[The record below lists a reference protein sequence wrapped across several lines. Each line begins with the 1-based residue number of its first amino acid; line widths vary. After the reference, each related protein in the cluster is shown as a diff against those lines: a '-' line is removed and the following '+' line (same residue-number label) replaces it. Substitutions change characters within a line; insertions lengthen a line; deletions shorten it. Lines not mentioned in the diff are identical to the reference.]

1 MKKEMKKENFVA
13 LFEKHIV
20 CIPAIQR
27 EYVQGYDEE
36 QTNIVRSNFIDE
48 IFDALSNES
57 DLDIGIIY
65 GYTQKEESSGKSI
78 FFPVDG
84 QQRITTL
91 YVIYWCLSM
100 MKTETE
106 DDLLKDK
113 ILQYEVRNSTTRFF
127 KELVNKEKI
136 EFFKKCFS
144 RKDSIYESLVSQEW
158 FESQWLSDVTVLA
171 VINVISEVYHK
182 IIKKEDV
189 KNFWDKAL
197 KNFSNIKFSLITF
210 NNDDNNARR
219 NSSLEFAK
227 INARG
232 KQLELFENVKSYLS
246 IIEEKL
252 GIQNSFAYNYDVKY
266 IDLFYDFC
274 KNKGD
279 LEEITKNIN
288 NKTMILLINIYN
300 LLREIE
306 RKGAEVKDELAYLS
320 IIIDISKDC
329 KEEDMDFWEKYISF
343 LNNILQT
350 FFNLNS
356 LDELNSFSSEMIDYN
371 QYKDTNKLVSQLL
384 YYSYYYNNHKD
395 YVSKEVMDKF
405 DYVLSN
411 LRYSDWKEYNI
422 NEIALFI
429 DKISKYDD
437 IIECFVKLKDAN
449 DLNIFSSEVLDD
461 IKVRLKEQSIKA
473 KIVKEKGLKYNY
485 FNEWEERFSDIR
497 SIYYLLYFSGYW
509 DSENNNGN
517 FEKLKR
523 YLEVAR
529 ELFNKN
535 DINLR
540 TIFALA
546 VNYNSATE
554 QMMDSDKINK
564 GTNLLFINPN
574 SKEYLEYNNCH
585 HWKDVYY
592 FIEDNFSEKDRL
604 LRKFKLDY
612 LKLAY
617 DLCIM
622 KKISGLCNSIFEE
635 KYNNCWLKYAIK
647 YAIQRSETEFFERKI
662 SFLDQKLYIQL
673 KDEEKPKYLYD
684 KLNFF
689 AYLYLLD
696 KKRDKFLCF
705 EFNSYVY
712 YLYTRN
718 VRDTLIYDRC
728 LEYHKEVENACRKII
743 NPFELCIIWEEEVKK
758 QWQTRDF
765 FYYKYRLEM
774 SCDKDSLIELDG
786 DVISKISFDTS
797 PDIKSKLSYDFKRYR
812 DKIEV
817 LVQYEKKIMKELD
830 SKIALYHKSSS
841 KECDKD
847 KEIKDV
853 REFILESYNCEASF
867 DWGNINKYLS
877 KKSKKVDISDC
888 VLPSREFIS

>member
-1 MKKEMKKENFVA
+1 MKKENFIE

-36 QTNIVRSNFIDE
+36 QTNIVRKNFVND
-48 IFDALSNES
+48 IFDAISN
-57 DLDIGIIY
+57 DGTVDIGIIY
-65 GYTQKEESSGKSI
+65 GYTQKEESSEKSI

-91 YVIYWCLSM
+91 YIIYWCLNM
-100 MKTETE
+100 MKTETYDE
-106 DDLLKDK
+106 ILKDK

-127 KELVNKEKI
+127 KELVNKEKF
-136 EFFKKCFS
+136 EFFKKCFLE
-144 RKDSIYESLVSQEW
+144 KKSIYESLILQEW
-158 FESQWLSDVTVLA
+158 FESQWLSDITVLA
-171 VINVISEVYHK
+171 VINVISEIYRK
-182 IIKKEDV
+182 IIKKEDE
-189 KNFWDKAL
+189 KNFCDKAL
-197 KNFSNIKFSLITF
+197 KNFSKIKFSLIEF

-219 NSSLEFAK
+219 NSCLEFAK

-252 GIQNSFAYNYDVKY
+252 RIQNSFAYNYDAKY
-266 IDLFYDFC
+266 IDLFYDSC

-288 NKTMILLINIYN
+288 KKTIVLLINAYN
-300 LLREIE
+300 LWREIKGK
-306 RKGAEVKDELAYLS
+306 RKKVKEGLDYLS
-320 IIIDISKDC
+320 LVMEMSKDC
-329 KEEDMDFWEKYISF
+329 KQEDNDFWREYISF
-343 LNNILQT
+343 LNNIFQT
-350 FFNLNS
+350 FLRLNS
-356 LDELNSFSSEMIDYN
+356 LDELKSFSSEMIDYN
-371 QYKDTNKLVSQLL
+371 EYKDTNKLVSRLL

-395 YVSKEVMDKF
+395 YVSKEIMNKF
-405 DYVLSN
+405 DYVLRN
-411 LRYSDWKEYNI
+411 LRYSNWKKYNFEKI
-422 NEIALFI
+422 DTFI
-429 DKISKYDD
+429 DKISPYENIFD
-437 IIECFVKLKDAN
+437 CFAGLGSQDN
-449 DLNIFSSEVLDD
+449 LNIFNSEVLDD

-473 KIVKEKGLKYNY
+473 KIIKEKGLKYDY

-497 SIYYLLYFSGYW
+497 SIYYLLHFSGYW

-517 FEKLKR
+517 FEKLEQ
-523 YLEVAR
+523 YLKVAEKFFYKNNI
-529 ELFNKN
+529 ELRK
-535 DINLR
+535 
-540 TIFALA
+540 IFVLA

-592 FIEDNFSEKDRL
+592 FIEDNLSEKDRM

-622 KKISGLCNSIFEE
+622 KKISGLCNSISEE
-635 KYNNCWLKYAIK
+635 KYNNCWLKYAI
-647 YAIQRSETEFFERKI
+647 QRSETELFERKI
-662 SFLDQKLYIQL
+662 SFLEQKLYIQL
-673 KDEEKPKYLYD
+673 KDEEKPEYLYD

-718 VRDTLIYDRC
+718 VRDTSIYARYLD
-728 LEYHKEVENACRKII
+728 YHNEVENAHRKII
-743 NPFELCIIWEEEVKK
+743 NPFELRIIWEEEVEK
-758 QWQTRDF
+758 QWRTRDF
-765 FYYKYRLEM
+765 FYYKYSLEM

-786 DVISKISFDTS
+786 DVIRKISFDIS

-812 DKIEV
+812 DKIEELIQNEEKTMKELKYKIDLYSRV
-817 LVQYEKKIMKELD
+817 SDEEEADKMEKKIDVE
-830 SKIALYHKSSS
+830 KI
-841 KECDKD
+841 
-847 KEIKDV
+847 
-853 REFILESYNCEASF
+853 ILENYRLKKEYNYNYN
-867 DWGNINKYLS
+867 DIKKYLS
-877 KKSKKVDISDC
+877 KKSGEVDILKYKNS
-888 VLPSREFIS
+888 LE

>member
-1 MKKEMKKENFVA
+1 MEKETFIG
-13 LFEKHIV
+13 LFNNYII

-36 QTNIVRSNFIDE
+36 QTNIVRANFIDD

-57 DLDIGIIY
+57 ILDIGIIY

-100 MKTETE
+100 MKRETE
-106 DDLLKDK
+106 DDFLKDK

-144 RKDSIYESLVSQEW
+144 RKNSIYESLVSQEW

-182 IIKKEDV
+182 IIKKED
-189 KNFWDKAL
+189 
-197 KNFSNIKFSLITF
+197 FSNIKFSLITF
-210 NNDDNNARR
+210 NNDDNNAMR

-288 NKTMILLINIYN
+288 NKTMILLINVYN
-300 LLREIE
+300 LLTGIE

-320 IIIDISKDC
+320 IIIDVSKDC
-329 KEEDMDFWEKYISF
+329 KEEDMDFWDKYISF
-343 LNNILQT
+343 LNNIFQT

-371 QYKDTNKLVSQLL
+371 QYKDTNKLVSRLL
-384 YYSYYYNNHKD
+384 YYSYYYNNHND

-411 LRYSDWKEYNI
+411 LKYSDWKEYNI

-429 DKISKYDD
+429 DYISKYGN
-437 IIECFVKLKDAN
+437 IIDCFVDLEDAN
-449 DLNIFSSEVLDD
+449 DLNIFNTKVLDD
-461 IKVRLKEQSIKA
+461 IKVRLREQSIKA
-473 KIVKEKGLKYNY
+473 KIVKEKGLKYDY
-485 FNEWEERFSDIR
+485 FNKLEERFSDIR

-509 DSENNNGN
+509 EENNNGD
-517 FEKLKR
+517 FEKLKQ
-523 YLEVAR
+523 YLEVAEKFFYKNNI
-529 ELFNKN
+529 ELYK
-535 DINLR
+535 
-540 TIFALA
+540 IFALA
-546 VNYNSATE
+546 VNYNSETE
-554 QMMDSDKINK
+554 KLMAPDEINER
-564 GTNLLFINPN
+564 TNLRFINPN
-574 SKEYLEYNNCH
+574 SNKHLEDNNYH
-585 HWKDVYY
+585 HWKDTYY
-592 FIEDNFSEKDRL
+592 FIKDNLDEKDML
-604 LRKFKLDY
+604 LRKCKLNY
-612 LKLAY
+612 LRRAY
-617 DLCIM
+617 DLCDM
-622 KKISGLCNSIFEE
+622 KKISDLRNSISEE
-635 KYNNCWLKYAIK
+635 KYNNCWLKYAI
-647 YAIQRSETEFFERKI
+647 QRSEIGLFERKI
-662 SFLDQKLYIQL
+662 SFSDQKLYIQL
-673 KDEEKPKYLYD
+673 YDNEKQEYSND

-689 AYLYLLD
+689 AYLYLID
-696 KKRDKFLCF
+696 KKRDKFF
-705 EFNSYVY
+705 GFRFKSPVY

-718 VRDTLIYDRC
+718 VRDTSIYDRY
-728 LEYHKEVENACRKII
+728 LDYHNEVERLCRKII
-743 NPFELCIIWEEEVKK
+743 NPFELRIIWEKEVEKR
-758 QWQTRDF
+758 WQTRDF
-765 FYYKYRLEM
+765 FYYKYSLEM
-774 SCDKDSLIELDG
+774 SCDKDSLIELDE
-786 DVISKISFDTS
+786 DVIREISFDKS
-797 PDIKSKLSYDFKRYR
+797 PEIESKLSYDFKRYR
-812 DKIEV
+812 DRIEK
-817 LVQYEKKIMKELD
+817 LVQDEKKVMEELD
-830 SKIALYHKSSS
+830 SKIGLYYKLLME
-841 KECDKD
+841 ECDKD
-847 KEIKDV
+847 KEIKVINDV
-853 REFILESYNCEASF
+853 RDFILKNYNRESSF
-867 DWGNINKYLS
+867 NDGDINKYLS
-877 KKSKKVDISDC
+877 IKSKKVDISDC
-888 VLPSREFIS
+888 LLHSR

>member
-1 MKKEMKKENFVA
+1 MEKETFIG
-13 LFEKHIV
+13 LFNNYII

-36 QTNIVRSNFIDE
+36 QTNIVRANFIDD

-57 DLDIGIIY
+57 ILDIGIIY
-65 GYTQKEESSGKSI
+65 GYTQKEESIGKSI

-100 MKTETE
+100 MKREKE

-144 RKDSIYESLVSQEW
+144 RKNSIYESLVSQEW

-189 KNFWDKAL
+189 KNFWDKAM

-232 KQLELFENVKSYLS
+232 KQLELFETVKSYLS

-252 GIQNSFAYNYDVKY
+252 GTQKSFAYNYDVKY

-288 NKTMILLINIYN
+288 NKTMILLINVYN

-306 RKGAEVKDELAYLS
+306 RKGAEVKDELAYLY
-320 IIIDISKDC
+320 IIIDVSKDC
-329 KEEDMDFWEKYISF
+329 KEEDMDFWDKYISF
-343 LNNILQT
+343 LNNIFQT

-371 QYKDTNKLVSQLL
+371 QYKDTNKLVSRLL

-395 YVSKEVMDKF
+395 YVSKEVIDKF

-422 NEIALFI
+422 NEIVLFI
-429 DKISKYDD
+429 DNISKYGN
-437 IIECFVKLKDAN
+437 IIDCFVDLEDAN
-449 DLNIFSSEVLDD
+449 DLNIFNTEVLDD
-461 IKVRLKEQSIKA
+461 IKVRLREQSIKA
-473 KIVKEKGLKYNY
+473 KIVKEKELKYDY
-485 FNEWEERFSDIR
+485 FNKLEERFGDIR

-509 DSENNNGN
+509 DLDNNNGN
-517 FEKLKR
+517 FEKLKQ
-523 YLEVAR
+523 YIKVAEKFFCKNNI
-529 ELFNKN
+529 ELRK
-535 DINLR
+535 
-540 TIFALA
+540 IFALA
-546 VNYNSATE
+546 VNYNSETE
-554 QMMDSDKINK
+554 KLMEPDEINK
-564 GTNLLFINPN
+564 RTNLRFSNP
-574 SKEYLEYNNCH
+574 KLREYLDGNNYH
-585 HWKDVYY
+585 HWEDIYY
-592 FIEDNFSEKDRL
+592 FMKDNLDENTIL
-604 LRKFKLDY
+604 LRNHKLDY
-612 LKLAY
+612 LRRAY
-617 DLCIM
+617 DLCDM
-622 KKISGLCNSIFEE
+622 NKISDLYEAISEE
-635 KYNNCWLKYAIK
+635 KYNNCWLKYAM
-647 YAIQRSETEFFERKI
+647 QRSETELFERKI
-662 SFLDQKLYIQL
+662 SFSDQKLYIQL
-673 KDEEKPKYLYD
+673 KNEEKPEYSYD
-684 KLNFF
+684 KLNFY

-696 KKRDKFLCF
+696 KTRDNCF
-705 EFNSYVY
+705 GFRFKSPVY
-712 YLYTRN
+712 DLYTRN
-718 VRDTLIYDRC
+718 VRDTSIYDRY
-728 LEYHKEVENACRKII
+728 LDYHNEVERLRRKII
-743 NPFELCIIWEEEVKK
+743 NPFELRIIWENEVEKW
-758 QWQTRDF
+758 WQTRDF

-774 SCDKDSLIELDG
+774 SCDKDSLIELDE
-786 DVISKISFDTS
+786 DVIRKISFDKS
-797 PDIKSKLSYDFKRYR
+797 PEIKSKLSYDFKRYR
-812 DKIEV
+812 DRIEK
-817 LVQYEKKIMKELD
+817 LVQDENKVMEELD
-830 SKIALYHKSSS
+830 SKIGSYRESLMEK
-841 KECDKD
+841 CDKD
-847 KEIKDV
+847 KEIECI
-853 REFILESYNCEASF
+853 REFISDNYNHEA
-867 DWGNINKYLS
+867 GYNHCYINKYLS
-877 KKSKKVDISDC
+877 KKSKKVGIND
-888 VLPSREFIS
+888 LHQPYQ